1 MNNTVTSAAA
11 ASSPAADAPH
21 GVGFEFVSELAAA
34 LSAGPVELP
43 SFPDVALRVQEL
55 LADDSVS
62 TEMVVRIVGAEPML
76 AARVV
81 SLANSAAM
89 NPSSTPV
96 ADLRTAVARLGFDSL
111 RAAAVSFAIGQLRRR
126 DEYRAIEPQ
135 LNRLWIDSVNLAG
148 SACVVARR
156 SRRTSADTAL
166 FAGLVAGVGR
176 IYILTRA
183 TAYPALFADPVAYQ
197 SITEQWHANVARA
210 LLESWHVVDEVVEA
224 VHTYETPNH
233 AQRGGSVLPDV
244 LTVAAILNAHR
255 GLPDLPAAAL
265 HDLRALTRLGL
276 KVADCA
282 ELLVESATEM
292 VSLRAALGR

>member
-1 MNNTVTSAAA
+1 
-11 ASSPAADAPH
+11 
-21 GVGFEFVSELAAA
+21 
-34 LSAGPVELP
+34 
-43 SFPDVALRVQEL
+43 
-55 LADDSVS
+55 
-62 TEMVVRIVGAEPML
+62 
-76 AARVV
+76 VV